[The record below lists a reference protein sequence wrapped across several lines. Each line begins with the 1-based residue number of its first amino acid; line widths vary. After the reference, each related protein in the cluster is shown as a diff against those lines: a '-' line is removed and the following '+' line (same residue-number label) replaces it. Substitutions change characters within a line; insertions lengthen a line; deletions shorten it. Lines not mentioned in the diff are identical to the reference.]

1 MNANDLMNA
10 LSGIDPKYID
20 EAAYELHDERTSE
33 KGSRAESRVVDI
45 TSRKRIRKFVY
56 IALPSVAAIILIM
69 AVALPAVLRI
79 SKSESAAEAPSA
91 AAGTATEA
99 TSYDAAAEAPEVD
112 AAAEAPSYDREAE
125 EPSYDETSE
134 PLDVNAFKRAD
145 SSYDEAAAEAPAA
158 EAESAGA
165 TVEAEAIY
173 EDGILTIRSH
183 TSVPDDIS
191 DMQYS
196 LVKLSSDNEEEI
208 SKGRLNELTGN
219 IDVTGNDI
227 VLDISDT
234 DLPAGKYRIDIGSL
248 CATFEVR

>member
-20 EAAYELHDERTSE
+20 EAAYELHDERASG
-33 KGSRAESRVVDI
+33 KGSRENSRAESHVVDI
-45 TSRKRIRKFVY
+45 TSQKRIRKFVY

-69 AVALPAVLRI
+69 AVALPAVLRV
-79 SKSESAAEAPSA
+79 SKSESAAEAPAA
-91 AAGTATEA
+91 AAGTAT
-99 TSYDAAAEAPEVD
+99 
-112 AAAEAPSYDREAE
+112 E

-165 TVEAEAIY
+165 TVEAEATY